1 MIIRYLKILKKRN
14 FFCLWFGQVISQFGD
29 RLTQIALVGLVSA
42 ASESTAHLA
51 VVMSLATIPVFI
63 ISPISGVY
71 IDRWDKRKTLYVCDL
86 IRVVLIL
93 LIPFVFLKSH
103 SLIPIYAL
111 IFLSFSAGRFFIPAK
126 MAFLPHVVEKQDIFM
141 ANSLIS
147 NTATVAAALGLGLGG
162 ILVEKYGL
170 VTAFSLDAATFF
182 ISGVAIFLISTK
194 GRGEFLA
201 KDILDIGKNVVASV
215 KKSFLHELKE
225 GIGYIF
231 KAKETKYAFKIFF
244 FLYSYIGALY
254 IVFIRFI
261 QNTLDSVTKDLGFAA
276 VGLGAGIFLG
286 SLAYGRIAHKFS
298 VKKVINW
305 AVLLSS
311 FFIIFFVIF
320 LTVYPLTIYAVL
332 LSFVLGAIISP
343 VSIGVTALIH
353 RESDENLLGK
363 IFSGLEFTSHF
374 GFLIAMLC
382 ASKLADIFSPFTTI
396 ISVGII
402 GTLFSLFF
410 IFFDDYSS

>member
-1 MIIRYLKILKKRN
+1 
-14 FFCLWFGQVISQFGD
+14 
-29 RLTQIALVGLVSA
+29 
-42 ASESTAHLA
+42 

>member
-1 MIIRYLKILKKRN
+1 MIIRYFRILKKRN
-14 FFCLWFGQVISQFGD
+14 FFFLWFGQIISQFGD

-42 ASESTAHLA
+42 ASKSSAHLA
-51 VVMSLATIPVFI
+51 VVMSMAIIPVFI

-71 IDRWDKRKTLYVCDL
+71 IDRWDKRKTLYLCDL
-86 IRVVLIL
+86 IRTVFIL
-93 LIPFVFLKSH
+93 LIPFIFLKSH

-126 MAFLPHVVEKQDIFM
+126 MAFLPKVVGKEDIFM

-147 NTATVAAALGLGLGG
+147 NTATIAAVLGVGLGG
-162 ILVEKYGL
+162 VLVEKYGL
-170 VTAFSLDAATFF
+170 VTAFGLDAATFF
-182 ISGVAIFLISTK
+182 VSGLAIFLISVQGK
-194 GRGEFLA
+194 GEFLA

-231 KAKETKYAFKIFF
+231 KSKETKYAFKIFF
-244 FLYSYIGALY
+244 FLFSYIGALY
-254 IVFIRFI
+254 VVFIRFI
-261 QNTLDSVTKDLGFAA
+261 QNTLSSVTKDVGFAA

-286 SLAYGRIAHKFS
+286 SLIYGRVAHKFS
-298 VKKVINW
+298 IKKVINW

-311 FFIIFFVIF
+311 FFIIFFVVF
-320 LTVYPLTIYAVL
+320 LRAYPSTFYLVL
-332 LSFVLGAIISP
+332 LSFVLGTMISP
-343 VSIGVTALIH
+343 AFVGVNALIH
-353 RESDENLLGK
+353 HESDENLLGR

-382 ASKLADIFSPFTTI
+382 ASILADIMTPFTI
-396 ISVGII
+396 IVTVGII
-402 GTLFSLFF
+402 GSLFSLFF
-410 IFFDDYSS
+410 IFSDDYSS